1 MTKANV
7 VMDCFMEKLGNNEF
21 EKENQPE
28 LSQLPVYFQED
39 LKPTPDNMGYY
50 KYRKLSVRV
59 LERNIKSGY
68 LI

>member
-1 MTKANV
+1 MTKADV

-39 LKPTPDNMGYY
+39 LKPTPDNMG
-50 KYRKLSVRV
+50 L
-59 LERNIKSGY
+59 
-68 LI
+68 

>member
-1 MTKANV
+1 MTKADV

-50 KYRKLSVRV
+50 KYRQLSVRV